1 MADLDPRTLAA
12 KTTGSQHPRRIMKK
26 TPLTIEE
33 HYALGEEL
41 HRIYCRLQQLSIE
54 TGRIAVRPWL
64 RGADEQP
71 PAEFVDIVCFG
82 GLAEHA
88 AATVKKGDRIV
99 VTGRLED
106 DVWTGRDGT
115 ERSGSK
121 LLVDALGLDLRFRST
136 TTKATESS
144 VLGTFG
150 LPATTELQS
159 GAPF

>member
-1 MADLDPRTLAA
+1 MTTTTPTDTTARLAQAGLVGALTANLDLRT
-12 KTTGSQHPRRIMKK
+12 SQHGNI
-26 TPLTIEE
+26 
-33 HYALGEEL
+33 YA
-41 HRIYCRLQQLSIE
+41 

-150 LPATTELQS
+150 LPATTELHS
-159 GAPF
+159 DDAF